1 MDMVSAQQELI
12 NYDAQLVK
20 LSPLLK
26 KAFTKGIFDK
36 TKTCLADSGFRAHIL
51 HGDGL
56 EMIGLLSDES
66 KKFDISSLIGKNS
79 VHHLPSLHSELADNK
94 CWSQEMY
101 RKILVVTQKGTG
113 EGEVMLS
120 LIFKDVKNVKD
131 QDINASGIHI
141 EAKVKTANIKAHGC
155 EHNAVRTTNKAA
167 EACGWVDPAR
177 KAKNGRKMHLD
188 LYQGLFEEEDLSII
202 KKYLELVY
210 FRWDEDR
217 VERVAAKILAL
228 DETQGAQYLGME
240 ILSDYR
246 ECDEFELYIHIDPKT
261 GKIVVIGDFDDKEF
275 ISDHLRFSVPL
286 RGNSTQALADGY
298 ASVNVKK

>member
-1 MDMVSAQQELI
+1 MDNRVSFLTALN

-36 TKTCLADSGFRAHIL
+36 TMTCLADSGFRAHIL

-66 KKFDISSLIGKNS
+66 KKFDISSLMGKNS

-101 RKILVVTQKGTG
+101 PKILVVTQKGTG

-131 QDINASGIHI
+131 QDINASGIHV
-141 EAKVKTANIKAHGC
+141 EAKVKAASIKAHGC
-155 EHNAVRTTNKAA
+155 EHNAIRTTNDAA
-167 EACGWVDPAR
+167 EACGWVKGNKPI
-177 KAKNGRKMHLD
+177 M
-188 LYQGLFEEEDLSII
+188 GLFEEEDLSII
-202 KKYLELVY
+202 KKYLEWVY

-217 VERVAAKILAL
+217 LERVAAKILEL
-228 DETQGAQYLGME
+228 DKRQGSQYLGME
-240 ILSDYR
+240 ILCDYR
-246 ECDEFELYIHIDPKT
+246 ECDGFELYIHIEPKT

-298 ASVNVKK
+298 ASVNVKKGGLGL